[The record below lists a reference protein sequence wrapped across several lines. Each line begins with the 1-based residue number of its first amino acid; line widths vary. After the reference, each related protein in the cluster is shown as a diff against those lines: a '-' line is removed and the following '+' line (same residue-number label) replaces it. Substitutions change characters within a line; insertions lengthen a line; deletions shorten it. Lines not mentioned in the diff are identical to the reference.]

1 MTSCPGNCLIEI
13 AILLSINL
21 SCSDQAIEQFSA
33 VFTAFQF
40 WGCNTALTGASIPAM
55 DRSSAQHN
63 PLNLTAVATEVQAV
77 VRAYFSGWH
86 FWFYFFRTVKR
97 TA

>member
-1 MTSCPGNCLIEI
+1 MTSCPGLRLIEI
-13 AILLSINL
+13 AVLLSIDL
-21 SCSDQAIEQFSA
+21 ICSDQAIEQFSA
-33 VFTAFQF
+33 VFTAFQL

-55 DRSSAQHN
+55 DRSSAQHI
-63 PLNLTAVATEVQAV
+63 PLNLATVATEAQSV

-97 TA
+97 AA